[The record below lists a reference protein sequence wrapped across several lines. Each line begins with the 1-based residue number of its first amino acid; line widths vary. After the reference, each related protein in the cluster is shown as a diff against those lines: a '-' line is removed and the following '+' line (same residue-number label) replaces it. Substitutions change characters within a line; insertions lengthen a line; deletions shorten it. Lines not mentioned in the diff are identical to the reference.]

1 MGDICFTNILI
12 TELKSRYNYAS
23 PSHLITRLTSR
34 NLHLLALRI
43 SNFLNVK
50 PDAVL
55 KHWACAKILRSRP
68 TTTGTGSNADLSA
81 DDEVCRT
88 IVEKFEELGGVE
100 VSYAE
105 IAKKAWEV
113 GRGGLATKVR
123 YSDIKKKCFAY
134 SSLKSFWIMN
144 RKDLTK
150 YPFYL
155 R

>member
-1 MGDICFTNILI
+1 MGDSRFTTLLI
-12 TELKSRYNYAS
+12 IELKSRYNYAS

-55 KHWACAKILRSRP
+55 RHWASAKILRSRP
-68 TTTGTGSNADLSA
+68 TTTGTGNNAELSA
-81 DDEVCRT
+81 DDEVCRM

-105 IAKKAWEV
+105 IAKKAWDV

-123 YSDIKKKCFAY
+123 YSDIERNVVLITLEY
-134 SSLKSFWIMN
+134 SSWIMSQ
-144 RKDLTK
+144 RGPTK
-150 YPFYL
+150 YLFCL

>member
-1 MGDICFTNILI
+1 VGDTHFTTLLI
-12 TELKSRYNYAS
+12 IKLKFRYNYAS

-55 KHWACAKILRSRP
+55 RHWACAKILRSRP
-68 TTTGTGSNADLSA
+68 TTTGIGNNAELSA
-81 DDEVCRT
+81 DDEVCRM

-105 IAKKAWEV
+105 IAKKAWDV

-123 YSDIKKKCFAY
+123 YSDIKKNVVLIALEY
-134 SSLKSFWIMN
+134 SSWIMSQ
-144 RKDLTK
+144 RGLTK
-150 YPFYL
+150 YLFCL

>member
-1 MGDICFTNILI
+1 VSDFCFSALLI

-68 TTTGTGSNADLSA
+68 TVTGTGNTAELSA
-81 DDEVCRT
+81 DDEVCRL

-113 GRGGLATKVR
+113 GRGGLAIKVCC
-123 YSDIKKKCFAY
+123 SDIEEDVT
-134 SSLKSFWIMN
+134 LMV
-144 RKDLTK
+144 L
-150 YPFYL
+150 
-155 R
+155 